1 MYKTTRMLVV
11 CAIAALPI
19 SARSDAEQTVFEIAD
34 VHAVPSA
41 GNSNMRGGVMR
52 GGRYELHSA
61 TMVDPIR
68 TAYGVDADKV
78 VGGPGWLDTGRF
90 DVIAKGP
97 VDASPESIRMM
108 LRGLLAERFG
118 LVTHNDTRPSP
129 EYALKA
135 GRHSRLKETIGG
147 DSGCVAAPQN
157 GQTVTYSCHNITMA
171 EFAARLPRMAG
182 NYFQLTPV
190 VDLTGLIGS
199 WDFTV
204 AWTPRN
210 LLSADGVN
218 AVTVYDAIDIQ
229 LGVKLDVQNVPMPVV
244 VVDRVNEKPAGV
256 SQSLP
261 AIPTE
266 FEVAVIKPSA
276 PGSKESFRLEPGDR
290 IDLRGVSLRKL
301 IKFAWDL
308 QDNDVRDNDE
318 MLLGGPKWLESERFD
333 IVARPAVSEG
343 GSTRAPVDVDAIRM
357 MLRRLLEDRFKLVT
371 HTEQRPVNVYA
382 LVGANPKLKRADPSN
397 RSGCRNVPALPEK
410 KNVSGPMFSLS
421 CVNITMAQ
429 LAERLQPIGGI
440 YITHPVIDATGLA
453 GAWDFVL
460 SWSPPH
466 LLQGCGGCGR
476 DAGLAAA
483 AVNTASDPFGS
494 LSVVEALDKQLGLKL
509 RLEKHAMPVVVIDSV
524 QQRPSDN

>member
-1 MYKTTRMLVV
+1 MRGLILFTMAGL
-11 CAIAALPI
+11 AFAQQSFDL
-19 SARSDAEQTVFEIAD
+19 AD

-41 GNSNMRGGVMR
+41 GNSNMRGGYMR
-52 GGRYELHSA
+52 GGRYELHAA
-61 TMVDPIR
+61 TMVDLIR
-68 TAYGVDADKV
+68 TAYGVDADRV
-78 VGGPGWLDTGRF
+78 IGGPGWLDTNRF

-97 VDASPESIRMM
+97 VDASPDLVRTM
-108 LRGLLAERFG
+108 LQGLLADRFA
-118 LVTHNDTRPSP
+118 LVVHHDTRPFP

-135 GRHSRLKETIGG
+135 GTHPRFKETAGG

-171 EFAARLPRMAG
+171 EFAARLPRIAG

-190 VDLTGLIGS
+190 VDLTGLNGS

-204 AWTPRN
+204 SWTARN
-210 LLSADGVN
+210 SLTAAGAN
-218 AVTVYDAIDIQ
+218 AVTVYDAVEKQ
-229 LGVKLDVQNVPMPVV
+229 LGLKLDVSNVPVPVV

-261 AIPTE
+261 AIRTE

-276 PGSKESFRLEPGDR
+276 PGTKESFRIEPGER
-290 IDLRGVSLRKL
+290 VDLRGISMRRL

-318 MLLGGPKWLESERFD
+318 MLVGGPKWLEAERFD
-333 IVARPAVSEG
+333 IVARPAAPEG
-343 GSTRAPVDVDAIRM
+343 GSARGPVDVDAIRM

-371 HTEQRPVNVYA
+371 HTESRPVNVYA
-382 LVGANPKLKRADPSN
+382 LVAVKPNLKRADPSN
-397 RSGCRNVPALPEK
+397 RPGCRNVPVLPEK
-410 KNVSGPMFSLS
+410 GNVSGPVFSLR
-421 CVNITMAQ
+421 CLNISMGEF
-429 LAERLQPIGGI
+429 AEKLQPIGGI
-440 YITHPVIDATGLA
+440 YITHPVIDSTGLA
-453 GAWDFVL
+453 GTFDFVL

-483 AVNTASDPFGS
+483 AANTAADPFGS

-509 RLEKHAMPVVVIDSV
+509 RLEKHAMPVVVVDSV
-524 QQRPSDN
+524 AQVPTDN